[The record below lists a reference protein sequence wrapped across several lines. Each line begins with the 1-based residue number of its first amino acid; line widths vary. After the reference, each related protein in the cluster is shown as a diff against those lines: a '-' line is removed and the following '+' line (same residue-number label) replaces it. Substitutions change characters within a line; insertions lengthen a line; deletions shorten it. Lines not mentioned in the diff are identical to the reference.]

1 MRKIAFL
8 AALLAVFSCG
18 SSAKPNPE
26 PTPEP
31 GPEPT
36 PTIVFAKGADIS
48 WASEMEAGGRKFKK
62 KDGTVAPLLD
72 VLKDCGFNSI
82 RLRVWVNPYEGWSG
96 KGDVMEVARKV
107 KAAGMALMVD
117 FHYSDFFADPS
128 RQLVPSVWKADASDV
143 NKMAAHVADHTKDVL
158 SALKNIGVEVKW
170 IQIGNE
176 TRGGM
181 LYPAGQLNY
190 DNKGAEF
197 YGFLKLYN
205 AGYDA
210 AKAIYPDAFVMPHLN
225 NAFDS
230 SNNAWWFGQFKAQ
243 GGKCDMV
250 ALSHYPQYEPDPS
263 GTNSKAVSY
272 IKSVAAAMGV
282 PVMISEVGVKS
293 RANEASA
300 KSLLKSFMDQVS
312 KLEQCAGVFY
322 WEPEVDG
329 VWKPEIYTKP
339 AELSKYSGK
348 AESGAWNA
356 YDQGAFT
363 TDGKP
368 TSVLDVFAD

>member
-1 MRKIAFL
+1 MKKIAFL
-8 AALLAVFSCG
+8 AALFAFLSCG
-18 SSAKPNPE
+18 SSDKPDPE
-26 PTPEP
+26 PVPEP
-31 GPEPT
+31 VPDV
-36 PTIVFAKGADIS
+36 VFAKGADIS
-48 WASEMEAGGRKFKK
+48 WASEMEADGRSFKK
-62 KDGTVAPLLD
+62 KDGTAAPLLE
-72 VLKDCGFNSI
+72 VLKDCGFNAI
-82 RLRVWVNPYEGWSG
+82 RLRVWVNPYGGWSG
-96 KGDVMEVARKV
+96 KGDVLAAARKV

-117 FHYSDFFADPS
+117 FHYSDFFADPG
-128 RQLVPSVWKADASDV
+128 RQLVPSVWKADADDV
-143 NKMAAHVADHTKDVL
+143 NKMAAHVTDHTKDVL
-158 SALKNIGVEVKW
+158 SALKGAGVDVKW

-190 DNKGAEF
+190 ARKGEEF
-197 YGFLKLYN
+197 AGFVKLYN
-205 AGYDA
+205 AGYDT
-210 AKAIYPDAFVMPHLN
+210 AKAIFPDAFVMPHLN

-243 GGKCDMV
+243 GGKFDMV
-250 ALSHYPQYEPDPS
+250 ALSHYPQYEADPA
-263 GTNSKAVSY
+263 GTNAKAVSY

-293 RANEASA
+293 RAHEASA
-300 KSLLKSFMDQVS
+300 RSLLKSFMDEVR
-312 KLEQCAGVFY
+312 KIDKCAGVFY
-322 WEPEVDG
+322 WEPEADG

-348 AESGAWNA
+348 SETAAWNA

-363 TDGKP
+363 TAGAP

>member
-8 AALLAVFSCG
+8 AALFAFLSCG
-18 SSAKPNPE
+18 SSAKSDPE

-31 GPEPT
+31 PGPEKPA
-36 PTIVFAKGADIS
+36 IVFAKGADIS
-48 WASEMEAGGRKFKK
+48 WASEMEAGGRSFKK
-62 KDGTVAPLLD
+62 KDGTAAPLLD
-72 VLKDCGFNSI
+72 VLKDCGFNAI

-96 KGDVMEVARKV
+96 KGDIVSVAKKV
-107 KAAGMALMVD
+107 KAAGLSLMVD

-128 RQLVPSVWKADASDV
+128 RQLVPSVWKADANDV
-143 NKMAAHVADHTKDVL
+143 DKMAVHVAEHTKDVL
-158 SALKNIGVEVKW
+158 SALKGTGVEVKW

-181 LYPAGQLNY
+181 LYPAGKLNY
-190 DNKGAEF
+190 DRKGDEF

-210 AKAIYPDAFVMPHLN
+210 AKAIFPDAYVMPHLN
-225 NAFDS
+225 NAYDS
-230 SNNAWWFGQFKAQ
+230 SNNTWWFGQFKAQ
-243 GGKCDMV
+243 GGKFDMV
-250 ALSHYPQYEPDPS
+250 ALSHYPQYEKDPS

-272 IKSVAAAMGV
+272 IKSAAAALGV

-293 RANEASA
+293 KANEASA
-300 KSLLKSFMDQVS
+300 KSLLKSFMDQVT
-312 KLEQCAGVFY
+312 KLDQCAGVFY

-348 AESGAWNA
+348 TETGAWNA